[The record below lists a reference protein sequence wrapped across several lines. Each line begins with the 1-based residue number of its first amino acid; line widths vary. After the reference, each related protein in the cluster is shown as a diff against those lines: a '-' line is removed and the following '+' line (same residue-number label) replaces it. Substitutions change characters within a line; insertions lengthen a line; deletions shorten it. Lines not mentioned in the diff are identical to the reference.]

1 MRFLWECFITLEYK
15 DHNMDNISTESDA
28 LAFRRRHRGLIGVK
42 SKMPI
47 KDLSVLSRIYTPG
60 VGAPCRAIHKNPLLS
75 FDYTCRG
82 NSIALIS
89 DGSQVYG
96 LGNVGA
102 LAALPKLEAKSVL
115 YKTFANIDAVPI
127 ALNTQDADEI
137 VEIVR
142 ILAPSFGGFCLESI
156 AAPKCFTIEQRLRRA
171 VNLTL
176 LHHEYHGAAII
187 VLAALYNAL
196 KVVDK
201 NLSHARIIINGA
213 GASGIGVAKALL
225 AAGAENITI
234 CDRHGAIHIYRMED
248 MNWAKAEIASMVKP
262 QDLKGSLADVL
273 KGADVFIG
281 LSTKGVLDRHMVAG
295 MAKNAVVFALALPE
309 PEISEAEALA
319 GGAKIVATSLA
330 ESENQIRSS
339 LVLPGF
345 FRGCL
350 DVRAKRVNRE
360 MFLAASRAL
369 AGMIPEN
376 KLSPTN
382 IIPRQMDW
390 KISPILAGAV
400 AKTAQETGAA
410 RLTSEEIS
418 PKSIQERTE
427 CYIYEGELAWL
438 PSEGQDYGKQCIDE
452 ESLDLH
458 HRYQGCL
465 EVYAKV
471 PVKDDV
477 IYRRLYGP
485 EAVAQVCR
493 EIFNNSMKAYDFTC
507 KNNLVAIVTDGSA
520 VLGLGNI
527 GPRAAMPVMEGKAI
541 LFKTFGGVE
550 AFPICIGTQNPDHIV
565 RLVENISPAFGGINL
580 EDISSPRCFEIE
592 QKLRERLD
600 IPVFHDDQ
608 HGTAI
613 ITLAALT
620 NALRIVDGT
629 LKDIKIV
636 FNGAGASAI
645 ATTKLLIKAGA
656 QHIIICDTN
665 GAIYKGR
672 RKGMSFIKKELADM
686 TNPEHRKGSL
696 AEVVKGADVF
706 IGLSGPNVLQ
716 RKMVKSMAKNPIVFA
731 LANPDPEIHP
741 KEAKEAGAMVIA
753 TGRSDFPNQVNNC
766 LAFPGIFRGA
776 LDVRA
781 KWINE
786 TMNLAAA
793 EAIAGL
799 VGNELKPEYILPGAM
814 DFRVPPAVAEAVGR
828 AAMETGAARL
838 HIEPERIARHTREF
852 IYDKRL
858 SLI

>member
-1 MRFLWECFITLEYK
+1 
-15 DHNMDNISTESDA
+15 MDNVSTESGA
-28 LAFRRRHRGLIGVK
+28 LAFRRRHRGLIGVR

-60 VGAPCRAIHKNPLLS
+60 VGAPCRAIHANPLLS
-75 FDYTCRG
+75 FDYTSRG

-89 DGSQVYG
+89 DGSQAYG

-102 LAALPKLEAKSVL
+102 LAVLPKLEAKAVVH
-115 YKTFANIDAVPI
+115 KTFANIDAIPI
-127 ALNTQDADEI
+127 ALNTQNADEI
-137 VEIVR
+137 VEMVR
-142 ILAPSFGGFCLESI
+142 ILAPSFGGFCLESM
-156 AAPKCFTIEQRLRRA
+156 ASPKCFDIEQRLRRA
-171 VNLTL
+171 VNLPL

-201 NLSHARIIINGA
+201 NLSTARIIINGA
-213 GASGIGVAKALL
+213 GAPGIGVAKGLL
-225 AAGAENITI
+225 AVGAENITI
-234 CDRHGAIHIYRMED
+234 CDRHGAINVFRLEGMT
-248 MNWAKAEIASMVKP
+248 WAKSEIASMVNP
-262 QDLKGSLADVL
+262 QNIKGSLTDVL

-281 LSTKGVLDRHMVAG
+281 FSTKGILDRQMVAS
-295 MAKNAVVFALALPE
+295 MAKNAIVFALALPE

-319 GGAKIVATSLA
+319 GSAKVVATSLE

-339 LVLPGF
+339 LVTPGF

-350 DVRAKRVNRE
+350 DIRSKRVNQE
-360 MFLAASRAL
+360 MFIAASKAL

-390 KISPILAGAV
+390 RISPVLAGAV
-400 AKTAQETGAA
+400 AKTAQETGVA
-410 RLTSEEIS
+410 RLTSKEIS
-418 PKSIQERTE
+418 PEQIQERTE

-438 PSEGQDYGKQCIDE
+438 PSESQDYGKKCIDD

-458 HRYQGCL
+458 RRYQGCL
-465 EVYAKV
+465 EVFAKV
-471 PVKDDV
+471 PIKDDV

-485 EAVAQVCR
+485 EAVAQVCQ
-493 EIFNNSMKAYDFTC
+493 EIFKNSMNAYDFTC

-527 GPRAAMPVMEGKAI
+527 GPRAAMPVMEGKAV

-550 AFPICIGTQNPDHIV
+550 AFPICIGTQYSDHIV
-565 RLVENISPAFGGINL
+565 RLVEIISPAFAGINL

-608 HGTAI
+608 HGTAV
-613 ITLAALT
+613 ITLAALI
-620 NALRIVDGT
+620 NALKIVDRPIE
-629 LKDIKIV
+629 DIKIV

-656 QHIIICDTN
+656 QDIIICDTK

-672 RKGMSFIKKELADM
+672 RKGMSFIKNELADM
-686 TNPEHRKGSL
+686 TNSERRKGSL
-696 AEVVKGADVF
+696 AEVLKGANVF
-706 IGLSGPNVLQ
+706 IGLSGPNVLNG
-716 RKMVKSMAKNPIVFA
+716 KMVKSMAKNPIVFA

-741 KEAKEAGAMVIA
+741 KEAKAAGAMVVA

-781 KWINE
+781 KWINDA
-786 TMNLAAA
+786 MNLAAA

-799 VGNELKPEYILPGAM
+799 VGDELKPEYILPGAM
-814 DFRVPPAVAEAVGR
+814 DFNVPPVVAEAVGR
-828 AAMETGAARL
+828 AAMETGSARL
-838 HIEPERIARHTREF
+838 HIEPDRIAKHTREF